1 MFTREATK
9 KEIAHY
15 KKVEKL
21 TANYTDEE
29 YDNLLEIVSDFCYD
43 LTDKVGTYT
52 KIPLTPVLHRP
63 KLPSFWQNTTG
74 FTQSGRP
81 TKKSVWKRLSARAL
95 PA

>member
-43 LTDKVGTYT
+43 LTGKVGTYT
-52 KIPLTPVLHRP
+52 KIKECAKQMGIKVKTLVDWYMTEE
-63 KLPSFWQNTTG
+63 NIY
-74 FTQSGRP
+74 
-81 TKKSVWKRLSARAL
+81 
-95 PA
+95 